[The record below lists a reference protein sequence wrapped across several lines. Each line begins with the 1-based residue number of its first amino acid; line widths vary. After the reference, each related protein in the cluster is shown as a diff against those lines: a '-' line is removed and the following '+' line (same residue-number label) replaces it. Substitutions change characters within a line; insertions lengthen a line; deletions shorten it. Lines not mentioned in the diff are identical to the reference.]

1 MKNELPAI
9 EYLRTILKYDETSP
23 SGLRWISRNK
33 QRISYGRVAGTKAKY
48 NRNRNQEYFCWN
60 IVIDRKHYKNHNII
74 WKLVYNEDVPDDLE
88 IDHIDRDASNNKIEN
103 LRLVTKSEN
112 GINKRKDSRNSS
124 GYSGV
129 YWCESR
135 NEYQIQASKDKKWI
149 TIGYADSLN
158 EAIYIRIK
166 YQINQYKKF
175 CERELKDIPEE
186 VYNRLVL
193 ENII

>member
-23 SGLRWISRNK
+23 SGLRWISRHK
-33 QRISYGRVAGTKAKY
+33 TGISYGRIAGTKAKY
-48 NRNRNQEYFCWN
+48 GRKQNYVTWN
-60 IVIDRKHYKNHNII
+60 INIDKTPYKNHNII
-74 WKLVYNEDVPDDLE
+74 WKLVYNEDISENLE
-88 IDHIDRDASNNKIEN
+88 IDHIDRDACNNKIEN

-112 GINKRKDSRNSS
+112 MINKRKNSRNSS

-158 EAIYIRIK
+158 EAIYMRIK
-166 YQINQYKKF
+166 HQIKEYGKL
-175 CERELKDIPEE
+175 CERELKDIPKE
-186 VYNRLVL
+186 VFDRLVS